1 MELRLRRRPFPRPTH
16 QVFLSF
22 RGLPCP
28 SITPGGSRPHSEL
41 QFPVSHQPAQ
51 LLAWIVTEK
60 PSASKWGQVSQWQG
74 GQKSGERA
82 RRRGPEAD
90 ASGGARGFSSRLQ
103 RASQARA
110 RAAELRGRPR
120 AGSLDPERAS
130 ERPVAASGSRA
141 LEGMAV
147 SRAGGGSAQDELRTS
162 MCPRARGARKCGRR
176 VGRVGSPAERRCHWS
191 DLGQGKCHNKG

>member
-1 MELRLRRRPFPRPTH
+1 MTKSEVSDVELRLRRRPFPRPTH

-28 SITPGGSRPHSEL
+28 PITPGGSRPHSEL

-60 PSASKWGQVSQWQG
+60 SSASKWGQVSQWQG

-82 RRRGPEAD
+82 QRRGPEAD
-90 ASGGARGFSSRLQ
+90 ASGGARGFSSRLR

-110 RAAELRGRPR
+110 RCRAPGPTPRGEP
-120 AGSLDPERAS
+120 G
-130 ERPVAASGSRA
+130 
-141 LEGMAV
+141 
-147 SRAGGGSAQDELRTS
+147 T
-162 MCPRARGARKCGRR
+162 RARFRAPCGRQWEQ
-176 VGRVGSPAERRCHWS
+176 GS
-191 DLGQGKCHNKG
+191 